1 MESIAKQMT
10 RLDQFQKLSQALD
23 EGKWPVLVTG
33 VAQVHKAQIIHAIT
47 TRDRLGAVIIT
58 PDEQSAARLCEEINL
73 FAGEVISWQYPEREL
88 TLRPVEGVSREYEHL
103 RL

>member
-33 VAQVHKAQIIHAIT
+33 VA
-47 TRDRLGAVIIT
+47 
-58 PDEQSAARLCEEINL
+58 
-73 FAGEVISWQYPEREL
+73 
-88 TLRPVEGVSREYEHL
+88 
-103 RL
+103 